1 MAPSLESNPTLS
13 YSNMPSSTT
22 SFLTNME
29 TALGTDT
36 VTRISTSTIDVN
48 GSNEAISPGNT
59 LEIGLF
65 LT

>member
-1 MAPSLESNPTLS
+1 MAPSLESNPTSS

-36 VTRISTSTIDVN
+36 VSRISTTTIDVN

-59 LEIGLF
+59 SK
-65 LT
+65 

>member
-1 MAPSLESNPTLS
+1 MAPSLESNPTSS

-36 VTRISTSTIDVN
+36 VSRISNTTIDVN

-59 LEIGLF
+59 SK
-65 LT
+65 